1 VPQALTA
8 RAWPREQKDVSA
20 RTPRG
25 TFRFGL
31 RRQGPSSKSK
41 EPAPRSSDGAT
52 PPEMRGPAA
61 PPAAPP
67 PPQPPDALA
76 HGAEGVQP
84 PGLGVGVRWTDRAEP
99 DRPGDSEDGAPAP
112 AYPAPQP
119 STLRLRPRLLSRA
132 TTVLPHPTGTV
143 HVRKAGLPARL
154 RTGSRVGRMRTTST
168 AASAPYQ
175 ARPAPRRAWRH
186 CRTRR
191 RLDLLS
197 RGGAHEAL
205 SLTAM

>member
-1 VPQALTA
+1 VWG
-8 RAWPREQKDVSA
+8 WPREQKEVSL

-31 RRQGPSSKSK
+31 RRPGASSKTK
-41 EPAPRSSDGAT
+41 APASRSSDGAT
-52 PPEMRGPAA
+52 PPEVQSPAA
-61 PPAAPP
+61 PLAAPP

-76 HGAEGVQP
+76 HDAVGVQS
-84 PGLGVGVRWTDRAEP
+84 PGLEVGVRWTTRDEP
-99 DRPGDSEDGAPAP
+99 DRPGEEEDGAPAP

-154 RTGSRVGRMRTTST
+154 RAGSRVGRMRTTST
-168 AASAPYQ
+168 AASAIYQ
-175 ARPAPRRAWRH
+175 ARPALTLRAAAPLRTAAPRPATPKRSKAP
-186 CRTRR
+186 
-191 RLDLLS
+191 
-197 RGGAHEAL
+197 
-205 SLTAM
+205 